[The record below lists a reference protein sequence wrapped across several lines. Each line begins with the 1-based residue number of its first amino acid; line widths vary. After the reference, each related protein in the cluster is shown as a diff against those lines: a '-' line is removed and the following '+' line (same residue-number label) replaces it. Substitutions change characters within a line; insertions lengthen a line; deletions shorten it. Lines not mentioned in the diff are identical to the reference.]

1 MNEHRRHQPPE
12 RVRVLIDLDE
22 TLKALE
28 GDQELLRDCLM
39 LLAEDLPDRIRELR
53 SALDGGDLKKTSAV
67 AHTIK
72 GSVAVVGATDL
83 KKTAL
88 EVEAAARSEDSGKAR
103 DCVDSL
109 ERQWNELQ
117 AFLRDQQLL

>member
-1 MNEHRRHQPPE
+1 M
-12 RVRVLIDLDE
+12 IDLDE

-28 GDQELLRDCLM
+28 GDQELLQDCLM
-39 LLAEDLPDRIRELR
+39 LLAEDLPGRIEELR
-53 SALDGGDLKKTSAV
+53 AALDSGDLKKTGTV

-88 EVEAAARSEDSGKAR
+88 EVEAAARNEDSDKAR
-103 DCVDSL
+103 ACIVSL
-109 ERQWNELQ
+109 EKQWDELQ
-117 AFLRDQQLL
+117 TFLRDRQLL